1 MNECHSLEVFSVQ
14 TTEVSLINLKSKCGH
29 RKETREFNWRFW
41 TVQNNAIIYDQCQCD
56 THLCNSSVQHLSS
69 KVLVSCFF
77 RTILSTDCFLALFLI
92 QYLSNPQKHKQI
104 ANCTGA
110 LARPSDSL
118 RLLVLTFK
126 SQTCYS
132 FWIFTVVLKWKYKI
146 TFKIKGKNII
156 SYPDRENLLQ
166 I

>member
-1 MNECHSLEVFSVQ
+1 MNNVKSEKYDQ
-14 TTEVSLINLKSKCGH
+14 NLTQGIK
-29 RKETREFNWRFW
+29 WM
-41 TVQNNAIIYDQCQCD
+41 NAILLRFSPSSQLRWVWSIWNQNVDTEKKHESLTKDFELSKIMPKNQCQCD

-110 LARPSDSL
+110 LARPSGSL

-132 FWIFTVVLKWKYKI
+132 FWIFTMVLKWK
-146 TFKIKGKNII
+146 
-156 SYPDRENLLQ
+156 
-166 I
+166 